1 MGSEIVIALYKA
13 KPGHETDLE
22 KLIQQHVPILRELE
36 LITSRPRL
44 TMKSANGTYM
54 EVIEWANIA
63 AAESAHEHP
72 AVAKIWEGM
81 AVVSEFCKLNDL
93 SEAAKAFTH
102 FKVVPHLS
110 ESFQ

>member
-1 MGSEIVIALYKA
+1 MVSEIVIALYKA
-13 KPGHETDLE
+13 KPGRESDLE
-22 KLIQQHVPILRELE
+22 KLIEQHVPVLRELE

-54 EVIEWANIA
+54 EVIEWSNVE
-63 AAESAHEHP
+63 AAEKAHEHP

-81 AVVSEFCKLNDL
+81 AAVSDFCKLNDL
-93 SEAAKAFTH
+93 SEATKAFTH